1 MSFETALGAVLRGL
15 RIRRGWTQVQ
25 FDGVV
30 SPQYLSELEFG
41 KRVPSLLI
49 LRGICAHLEVELATV
64 LILAAALDDRELDP
78 EDIISRV
85 QHELATLK

>member
-64 LILAAALDDRELDP
+64 LILAASLDDP
-78 EDIISRV
+78 ERKTEEVLTRV
-85 QHELATLK
+85 QEQLESLK